1 MKEEKKGTI
10 YLEPRT
16 KWDRALIDQ
25 VNVIYSFT
33 AIIDIL
39 METMDWT
46 KAISYFSYNIQPLE
60 HKGLAIFDD
69 EYGKEYDGELGKL

>member
-1 MKEEKKGTI
+1 MTEEKKGTI

-39 METMDWT
+39 METMEWT
-46 KAISYFSYNIQPLE
+46 EAIQDFCQNIQPLE
-60 HKGLAIFDD
+60 KIGLNIYDD
-69 EYGKEYDGELGKL
+69 ELKGKQK